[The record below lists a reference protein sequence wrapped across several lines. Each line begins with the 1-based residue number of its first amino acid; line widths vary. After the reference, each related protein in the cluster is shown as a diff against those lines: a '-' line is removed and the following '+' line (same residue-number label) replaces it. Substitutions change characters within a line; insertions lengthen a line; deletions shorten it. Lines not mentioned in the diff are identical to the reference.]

1 MSETSAKEELRVI
14 NLAHGTLDGLIPVGL
29 DRDAV
34 EYDHECA
41 KYEPGN
47 ADDEHNLDRDSDG

>member
-1 MSETSAKEELRVI
+1 MSETGAEEELRVVD
-14 NLAHGTLDGLIPVGL
+14 LAHGTLDRLVPVGL

-34 EYDHECA
+34 EYNHECA

-47 ADDEHNLDRDSDG
+47 ADDKHNLDRDSDG